1 MIELSS
7 KCKNDTFLFHVDLQ
21 QKFNLNFWFNVF
33 MLTVC
38 KLWKYSECITA
49 ACPSEKKKKTVY
61 CWCAAHIRFCDCTKR
76 MSIYSG
82 ARLHKPRLK
91 AMLTPFQKLKAWNL
105 TQHESSTEFQ
115 KNVNPTFYRSGKSLR
130 K

>member
-49 ACPSEKKKKTVY
+49 ACPSEKKKKQFTVDVQL
-61 CWCAAHIRFCDCTKR
+61 ILDSVTVQ
-76 MSIYSG
+76 S
-82 ARLHKPRLK
+82 
-91 AMLTPFQKLKAWNL
+91 AWVFIVE
-105 TQHESSTEFQ
+105 QGFI
-115 KNVNPTFYRSGKSLR
+115 NPG
-130 K
+130 